1 MDKELQLVGHFNLE
15 PGDRIIIP
23 KSLLGLVQH
32 HALYLGYNNLGQHL
46 ICENVFGVG
55 VKLTRV
61 EGFFQDAKSVT
72 RIEKFHGNNFER
84 RQIVQMALTRLGKP
98 YSLINYNCESFC
110 NDIQHNIIKSSQA
123 NVGLFIG
130 FVALIFTLLNRDYG
144 KQNV

>member
-1 MDKELQLVGHFNLE
+1 MNIVKHFNLE

-61 EGFFQDAKSVT
+61 EDFFYDVKSVT
-72 RIEKFHGNNFER
+72 RIEKFQGNNFER
-84 RQIVQMALTRLGKP
+84 KQIVKKALTKLGKP

-110 NDIQHNIIKSSQA
+110 NDIQHNVIKSPQVSA
-123 NVGLFIG
+123 GLLIG
-130 FVALIFTLLNRDYG
+130 FVGLVFALSNSSYG
-144 KQNV
+144 K